1 MDVLSSFGDLTQLYT
16 EAKKSALSSVTRSE
30 AEDTEV
36 LSDLHRKFRI
46 QKDRL
51 IAWGL
56 EWSDEGKGENGNIDA
71 SVARAGLTD
80 IVSSVLNSIKDTLEA
95 AERIRSASLPNPA
108 HQVWPAATVTIPEKP
123 RWLAVDQSKYRDLV
137 TDLTASIDTLY
148 DLSRARRAIAEGS
161 HPSFSTSDNH
171 PQPTQASKLA
181 DSGSIRS
188 FASST
193 TTLVN
198 PNFSRPALSPY
209 VGLPP
214 AIAQSALILP
224 EEGPPPYESVG
235 APSTLRM
242 IARLLLSQMPHGL
255 RTCSQTSVE
264 DPLVLVEF
272 ANYDMLYHET
282 RVPPPLLRLEAIFG
296 FSQRSQQTSTHLRML
311 GYFEDSQSP
320 RIGIVY
326 ELPANQAQTL
336 GPSLDFEIT
345 SPKSLLL
352 LLQDASKSTKTVE
365 NVTSTP
371 PLEVRFR
378 LALRIT
384 ERLREMH
391 LADIAHGNMNSGSVV
406 FMASNPKSRSPS
418 AQVEAPLLDSFDLF
432 SGTTLESSARPKP
445 LNIYQHPQAQV
456 EKRSSNQAMLH
467 DIYGLALTLLEI
479 GLWAPLGDLYKAKY
493 TLQDLKTR
501 LEKIWIPKL
510 ASKCGSVYMRAVQK
524 CIAFA
529 DGHGP
534 GPQIDLLYSEI
545 TRYLDRCCAI
555 GEDDT
560 VNDAIKSFEGS
571 TAVSAPVHSQRPL
584 PVTHA
589 SDPQTPYTRTASD
602 HSQLTSFASLPG
614 APLHRLA
621 SLPNM
626 TASVPS
632 TFVHVPARK
641 ALPMRTPSQ
650 QSLAQAHV
658 TDLHRMD
665 TIKEGLTSAAS
676 SMRQAWDSRRE
687 QSTLSF
693 REIRRK
699 VVLLQNDGEENPP
712 KNPYYQKRP
721 VCGASIGAYLPEQGH
736 MLPVSFGG
744 IVQVDDKPYGLTVHH
759 MLEPL
764 SDDEDEDEESAVS
777 GASDDE
783 SEDESQCGYTT
794 NETIAK
800 VGRVSCQD
808 HIESRSIPSSKPRTK
823 VPEESDD
830 DSSSDLDA
838 FEGNDEGYLSSD
850 FESDLSD
857 DEFAADSTASND
869 STTGDRPGYPV
880 ESTRTV
886 QITQPALID
895 AVSTGWHLTN
905 IDQTSQDSDH
915 LLSFALG
922 KVYASSGLRRAR
934 HNNLVHEIDWALIE
948 LEPPRLQPHNLVLGG
963 RRHCTMKPSFCP
975 PLESPVLRSPTGV
988 GHATERD
995 FELDGALVA
1004 SPHTWADTS
1013 ANTSD
1018 DHSADLWA
1026 DQSAETPLGTSKDT
1040 YPIEQ
1045 DLYPCSILPTAS
1057 LPNTS
1062 VLSFG
1067 RTSGLSTGRISAA
1080 MSFVKIA
1087 GRTTFSHSWSVVGEF
1102 GVGGDSGA
1110 WVVDA
1115 EEGRVAGHVLAE
1127 QRGVTYFCPM
1137 EVLVDDIRS
1146 TLTAGRVRLPGDEAL
1161 EAVTEG
1167 AVSDADDDEILLGHQ
1182 KADSVVSTLRHTQR
1196 TRRQKAKPVK
1206 AAVQSRVSECRLSS
1220 RFAVV

>member
-545 TRYLDRCCAI
+545 TRP
-555 GEDDT
+555 T
-560 VNDAIKSFEGS
+560 NS
-571 TAVSAPVHSQRPL
+571 VHSHRIGPLAINILRITTRSPTSSLGLFAKYDCKCALYVRPCTGSQGLTDAYTLAAKPCASARHRPPSHGHHQRRL
-584 PVTHA
+584 
-589 SDPQTPYTRTASD
+589 DLCRE
-602 HSQLTSFASLPG
+602 LNEASLGFQKRAINPLLSRDSPESG
-614 APLHRLA
+614 TAPEVLA
-621 SLPNM
+621 PKTRNIVS
-626 TASVPS
+626 
-632 TFVHVPARK
+632 
-641 ALPMRTPSQ
+641 
-650 QSLAQAHV
+650 
-658 TDLHRMD
+658 
-665 TIKEGLTSAAS
+665 
-676 SMRQAWDSRRE
+676 
-687 QSTLSF
+687 
-693 REIRRK
+693 
-699 VVLLQNDGEENPP
+699 DGEENPP